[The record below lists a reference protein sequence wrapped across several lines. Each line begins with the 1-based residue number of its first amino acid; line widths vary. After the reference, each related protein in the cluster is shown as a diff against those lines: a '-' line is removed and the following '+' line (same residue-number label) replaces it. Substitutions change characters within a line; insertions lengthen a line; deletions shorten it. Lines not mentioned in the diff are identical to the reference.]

1 MLAVSS
7 SNGHPGTS
15 ILWAVDPSGVVH
27 AYDALNVATELWNS
41 TQDASRDSLGTFSKF
56 GQPVIA
62 DGRVYVPTF
71 SNTVVGYG
79 LLQIPAAPSNLT
91 FAVNLSSMPPE
102 VSLSWRDKSDGETG
116 FGIERSTDG
125 AQFYQIATAAANF
138 TTYKDTSVSQNVTY
152 YYRVRALHPSGDSA
166 YSNVVQYTAF

>member
-1 MLAVSS
+1 
-7 SNGHPGTS
+7 
-15 ILWAVDPSGVVH
+15 VVH

-71 SNTVVGYG
+71 SNTVVAYG
-79 LLQIPAAPSNLT
+79 LLQTPAAPSNLT
-91 FAVNLSSMPPE
+91 SAVNSSSSPD
-102 VSLSWRDKSDGETG
+102 VSLSWTDNSDDETG

-125 AQFYQIATAAANF
+125 AQFYPICDTAANV
-138 TTYKDTSVSQNVTY
+138 TTFKDTSVSQNVTH
-152 YYRVRALHPSGDSA
+152 YYRVRALHPSGNSA
-166 YSNVVQYTAF
+166 YSNVVQ